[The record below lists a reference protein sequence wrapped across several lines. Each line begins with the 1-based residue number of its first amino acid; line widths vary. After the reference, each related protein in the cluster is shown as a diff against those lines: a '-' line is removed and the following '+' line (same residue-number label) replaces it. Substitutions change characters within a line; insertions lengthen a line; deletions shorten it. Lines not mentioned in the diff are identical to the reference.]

1 MATTLVITGMAMTNT
16 TYASTS
22 KTDTSFGRLAEE
34 IVLQYDKT
42 QNEEQSFGADAT
54 KIVTEALDA
63 NTVKTLGYKAREI
76 TKNSVDKTTNK
87 DEALFNKAIT
97 EIEKVVNNLNQH
109 KRFSEKFQKELD
121 NMQ

>member
-63 NTVKTLGYKAREI
+63 NTVKTLGYKARE
-76 TKNSVDKTTNK
+76 
-87 DEALFNKAIT
+87 FNKAIT